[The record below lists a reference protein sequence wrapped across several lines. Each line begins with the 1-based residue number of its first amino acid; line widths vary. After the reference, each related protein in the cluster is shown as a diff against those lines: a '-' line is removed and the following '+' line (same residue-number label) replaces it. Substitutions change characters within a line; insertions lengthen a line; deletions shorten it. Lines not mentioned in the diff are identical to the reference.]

1 MAILHDCKRN
11 LKSLAMIKI
20 FNLTIARLLIYSFL
34 EIYQRVFVG
43 THDMLTRLL
52 QRATFMQRF
61 VQSHRLLKELKLH
74 TWRTEHSS
82 CNIHH
87 RPRVRIDSIQL
98 KYPIVTS
105 NTRIK
110 CIPIYFI

>member
-1 MAILHDCKRN
+1 
-11 LKSLAMIKI
+11 MIKI

-61 VQSHRLLKELKLH
+61 VQSNRLLKELKLTH
-74 TWRTEHSS
+74 GGLGTAPATFITDHGYEL
-82 CNIHH
+82 
-87 RPRVRIDSIQL
+87 IQF
-98 KYPIVTS
+98 S
-105 NTRIK
+105 
-110 CIPIYFI
+110 